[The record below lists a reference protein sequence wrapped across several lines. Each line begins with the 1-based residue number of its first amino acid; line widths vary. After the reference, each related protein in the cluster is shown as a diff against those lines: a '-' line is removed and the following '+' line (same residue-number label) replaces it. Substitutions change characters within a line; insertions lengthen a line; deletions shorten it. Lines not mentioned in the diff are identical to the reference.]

1 MKACRTPISIKLV
14 DLHLYN
20 FLFLTKKINVEN
32 ALSKLVGQFAHLPE
46 KEKIQGIT
54 KTVGSFVKFT
64 GHSGV
69 RYEKMTTHEVVVSLE
84 NKAEVQNHIHQI
96 HATAMILLA
105 ETATGM
111 VVGMNIPDDRVML
124 VKSLNTAFV
133 KRSTGAM
140 RATATLSDEMIKIIH
155 ETEKGELLIPV
166 VISDEVGE
174 EPIKVEALWAWIP
187 KSRLKK

>member
-1 MKACRTPISIKLV
+1 M
-14 DLHLYN
+14 
-20 FLFLTKKINVEN
+20 EN
-32 ALSKLVGQFAHLPE
+32 ALSKLVGQFGSLPE
-46 KEKIQGIT
+46 EEKIKGISEA
-54 KTVGSFVKFT
+54 VGSFVKFT
-64 GHSGV
+64 GFCGL
-69 RYEKMTTHEVVVSLE
+69 RYEKMTQHEVVISVE

-96 HATAMILLA
+96 HASAMILLA

-111 VVGMNIPDDRVML
+111 VVGMNVPDDRVML

-140 RATATLSDEMIKIIH
+140 RATATLTDEQIKIIH

-166 VISDEVGE
+166 VITDEVGV

-187 KSRLKK
+187 KSHLKK